1 MALVMLPCE
10 MPWWSMVY
18 RKLADIQ
25 KCSTVDCLIEH
36 MQKIHDTCNVSL
48 DPDEDKRDCTIFFG
62 LRTYIN
68 NHLSPVEREHILQYT
83 IPNIARRAQDL
94 KNLKPMRGLSFSLQ
108 QHSETIE
115 LEYSFVASL
124 LANAFFSTFPKRTE
138 KTHPTLQDFNFTHFF
153 VNLAI
158 NNSQKAKFQTLMH
171 YFDWLE
177 KLDNARGS
185 LKMSRRV
192 MTGRQWLTIED
203 WLECGVPLSEIEI
216 KHEARIE
223 RSPPDVIQT
232 VFASSRIGGPVL
244 WSGNSQESL
253 QFCTVPE
260 VLVALLYVEAL
271 EDNETLYVEG
281 GRQVARIIDA
291 RGRGIVELFET
302 PREVCLNVMD
312 AEIYDASIGESQFEE
327 DNILR
332 ELNKCLLAFR
342 QHLTCSV
349 IEPSRERR
357 DGRDIRRLSPIGE
370 SGTNSPGDVP
380 VMATIVIK
388 QASSNKSS
396 ESSVRQQDAHFLSPS
411 PSGLVVG
418 PTASGRRGRFIVLG
432 SSGECLP
439 VTRRSLSQTGS
450 SLYSSCESSDDE
462 FHSARNSLSNSDEED
477 DEEFARKYSHELD
490 TPEKRLFFAQ
500 RLKNAL
506 QQSEAYTEST
516 EDSYACG
523 ISVGD
528 SKNCDN
534 AIRVRRAGSDGF
546 VLQADC
552 LDDTFSDEYQ
562 KHGDNKSQS
571 NTQNFENGAL
581 KIRERRNSSK
591 YSFSTELSSELEE
604 VYEQFSKYGLWMDDP
619 IGDKQRELDPRDA
632 AVLKFANSL
641 LKRTLSESFV
651 GVPLTEGCINSVGN
665 PAEEASIQSYQQ
677 KMDKPSLNS
686 RSLSLELAKQK
697 HRLAAQLVKK
707 QSLLRIGLLCG
718 GQSKRH
724 RKWSISLVHTLQ
736 TINCGDIIV
745 KPPVEIAHILQRR
758 KGNSNL
764 KPIATGNWGCG
775 RRNQGDV
782 QLKFVI
788 QWLAASVAG
797 LPVLIY
803 HTAANERLAK
813 LDTVCRIL
821 LDRRWSVGRLARLLL
836 RHAKRMLDTHEDE
849 NSQEFLEKLIG
860 FPLPQSN

>member
-10 MPWWSMVY
+10 MPWWSMVH

-25 KCSTVDCLIEH
+25 KCSTVDHLVEH

-62 LRTYIN
+62 LRTYMNSLIAP
-68 NHLSPVEREHILQYT
+68 SEREHLLLHT
-83 IPNIARRAQDL
+83 IPNIARRAQEL
-94 KNLKPMRGLSFSLQ
+94 RSHRPARGMSFSLQ
-108 QHSETIE
+108 QHTEGAE
-115 LEYSFVASL
+115 LQYPFVAAL

-153 VNLAI
+153 VDLTTS
-158 NNSQKAKFQTLMH
+158 NSQRAKFQALMY
-171 YFDWLE
+171 YFDWIE
-177 KLDNARGS
+177 KSDENIRGS
-185 LKMSRRV
+185 LKVARRV

-203 WLECGVPLSEIEI
+203 WMECGVPLSGIEI

-232 VFASSRIGGPVL
+232 VFATSRIGGNVL
-244 WSGNSQESL
+244 RGGNSQENIQL
-253 QFCTVPE
+253 CTVPE
-260 VLVALLYVEAL
+260 ALVTLLYVEAL

-281 GRQVARIIDA
+281 GRQVARIMDA
-291 RGRGIVELFET
+291 RGRGIVELLET
-302 PREVCLNVMD
+302 PRAVSLNLMD
-312 AEIYDASIGESQFEE
+312 AEVYDRTIEESQFEE

-342 QHLTCSV
+342 QHLTCAV
-349 IEPSRERR
+349 FEPSRERR
-357 DGRDIRRLSPIGE
+357 DARRLSPIGE
-370 SGTNSPGDVP
+370 SGTNSPGDAP
-380 VMATIVIK
+380 TMATIVIK
-388 QASSNKSS
+388 QASSTKSS
-396 ESSVRQQDAHFLSPS
+396 ESSVRQQDLHFLSPS

-439 VTRRSLSQTGS
+439 VTRRSLSQCTGS

-462 FHSARNSLSNSDEED
+462 FHSARDSVEDSEDED

-490 TPEKRLFFAQ
+490 TPEKRFSFAQ
-500 RLKNAL
+500 RLREAL
-506 QQSEAYTEST
+506 QQSESYTEST
-516 EDSYACG
+516 DDSYACG
-523 ISVGD
+523 ISVAD

-546 VLQADC
+546 VLQADS
-552 LDDTFSDEYQ
+552 LDDTFYDDCLKYGEKMIGTDGQ
-562 KHGDNKSQS
+562 KKNQNGPTKS
-571 NTQNFENGAL
+571 
-581 KIRERRNSSK
+581 RERKNSSK
-591 YSFSTELSSELEE
+591 YSFSTELGSEQEE
-604 VYEQFSKYGLWMDDP
+604 VYEQFSKWMEDP
-619 IGDKQRELDPRDA
+619 IGHKERELDPRDV
-632 AVLKFANSL
+632 AVLRFAGSL

-665 PAEEASIQSYQQ
+665 PAEETSIQSYQQ
-677 KMDKPSLNS
+677 KQEKPILNS
-686 RSLSLELAKQK
+686 RSLSMELAKHK

-707 QSLLRIGLLCG
+707 SLLGIGLLCR
-718 GQSKRH
+718 GQSKKH

-736 TINCGDIIV
+736 TINCGDIVV
-745 KPPVEIAHILQRR
+745 KPPVEIAQILQRR
-758 KGNSNL
+758 KVNSNL
-764 KPIATGNWGCG
+764 RPIATGNWGCG
-775 RRNQGDV
+775 RRHQGDV

-803 HTAANERLAK
+803 HTASNERLAK

-821 LDRRWSVGRLARLLL
+821 LDRRWSVGRLARLML
-836 RHAKRMLDTHEDE
+836 RHAKRMLEENEEED
-849 NSQEFLEKLIG
+849 SQEFLEKLIG
-860 FPLPQSN
+860 FPPPQSN

>member
-10 MPWWSMVY
+10 MPWWSMVH

-25 KCSTVDCLIEH
+25 KCSTVDHLVEH

-62 LRTYIN
+62 LRIYMN
-68 NHLSPVEREHILQYT
+68 NHLSPSERDHLLQHT
-83 IPNIARRAQDL
+83 IPNIARRAQEL
-94 KNLKPMRGLSFSLQ
+94 RNLRPSRGLSFSLQ
-108 QHSETIE
+108 QHSENVQ
-115 LEYSFVASL
+115 LDYSFVASL
-124 LANAFFSTFPKRTE
+124 LANAFFSTFPKRTA

-153 VNLAI
+153 VDLATS
-158 NNSQKAKFQTLMH
+158 NSQRAKFKALMY

-177 KLDNARGS
+177 KPGNTQGC

-203 WLECGVPLSEIEI
+203 WMECGVPLSGIEI

-232 VFASSRIGGPVL
+232 VFATSRVGGSVL

-253 QFCTVPE
+253 QLCTVPE
-260 VLVALLYVEAL
+260 ALATLLYVEAL

-281 GRQVARIIDA
+281 GRQVARIMDA
-291 RGRGIVELFET
+291 RGRAIVELLES
-302 PREVCLNVMD
+302 PREVCLNLMD
-312 AEIYDASIGESQFEE
+312 AEIYEKAIGESQFEE

-342 QHLTCSV
+342 QHLTCAV
-349 IEPSRERR
+349 FEPSRERR
-357 DGRDIRRLSPIGE
+357 DARRLSPIGE
-370 SGTNSPGDVP
+370 SGTNSPGDAP
-380 VMATIVIK
+380 TMATIVIK
-388 QASSNKSS
+388 QASSTKSS
-396 ESSVRQQDAHFLSPS
+396 ESSVRQQDANFLSPS
-411 PSGLVVG
+411 PSAALVVG

-439 VTRRSLSQTGS
+439 VTRRSLSQCTGS

-462 FHSARNSLSNSDEED
+462 FHSARNSVSGSDDED
-477 DEEFARKYSHELD
+477 DEEFARKYSQDLD
-490 TPEKRLFFAQ
+490 TPEKRFSFAQ
-500 RLKNAL
+500 KLREAL
-506 QQSEAYTEST
+506 QQSESYTEST

-523 ISVGD
+523 ISVAD

-546 VLQADC
+546 VLQADS
-552 LDDTFSDEYQ
+552 LDDTFYGECLKYGDKMICSDGQ
-562 KHGDNKSQS
+562 KAQ
-571 NTQNFENGAL
+571 NGAL
-581 KIRERRNSSK
+581 KSRDRRNSSK

-604 VYEQFSKYGLWMDDP
+604 VYEQFSKWMEDP
-619 IGDKQRELDPRDA
+619 IGEKERELDPRDA
-632 AVLKFANSL
+632 AVLRFASSL

-651 GVPLTEGCINSVGN
+651 GVPLTEGCVNSVGN

-677 KMDKPSLNS
+677 KQEKPILNS
-686 RSLSLELAKQK
+686 RSLSVELAKHK

-707 QSLLRIGLLCG
+707 SLQGIGLLCRD
-718 GQSKRH
+718 QSKKH

-736 TINCGDIIV
+736 TINCGDIVV
-745 KPPVEIAHILQRR
+745 KPPVEIAQILHRR

-764 KPIATGNWGCG
+764 KPVATGNWGCG
-775 RRNQGDV
+775 RKHQGDV

-788 QWLAASVAG
+788 QWMAASVAG

-803 HTAANERLAK
+803 HTAANEKLAK

-821 LDRRWSVGRLARLLL
+821 LDRRWSVGRLARLTL
-836 RHAKRMLDTHEDE
+836 RHAKRMLDEQEDE
-849 NSQEFLEKLIG
+849 STQEFLEKLIG
-860 FPLPQSN
+860 FPPPQSN